1 MRHPGIMLLNP
12 ESNVLGEANVTPPFR
27 ILEDVNAIS
36 CRHPAENWLRGLDLN
51 QRPSGYEPDEL
62 PGCSTPRLHYVNT
75 GHQIKLKMLF
85 AATISPIQE
94 LALAV
99 GFGGSFPYICRDVS
113 SVYLGNQ
120 ANSDTARP
128 NYFTAVCWQ
137 FCWQWR
143 RPIDLV
149 ALVED

>member
-62 PGCSTPRLHYVNT
+62 PGCSTPRVENSFDVDSL
-75 GHQIKLKMLF
+75 QIENPD
-85 AATISPIQE
+85 AHE
-94 LALAV
+94 LAFALAA
-99 GFGGSFPYICRDVS
+99 SRDFVD
-113 SVYLGNQ
+113 V
-120 ANSDTARP
+120 
-128 NYFTAVCWQ
+128 
-137 FCWQWR
+137 
-143 RPIDLV
+143 
-149 ALVED
+149 